1 MIKDLLYGILAQSS
15 LGNSQLIVIV
25 VVSVIFGLGFIAFV
39 VRMWKKAKQGEALVK
54 TGAGGTKVA
63 FSGMFVI
70 PVLHKLEIMDITLKT
85 IVIARTGHDGL
96 VCQDNMRADIKVTF
110 FVRVNQT
117 KEDVKQVAQS
127 IGCARASNQEA
138 LETLFDAKFSEALK
152 TVGKQ
157 FDFVQLYNSRD
168 DFKREILNIIGT
180 DLNGYVLDDC
190 AIDYLEQT
198 PIEAMNENNILDSEG
213 IKKIIELTSEQKIKS
228 NYIEREKEKTI
239 KKQDVEARETILE
252 LEKQLEETEARQKR
266 EIESIR
272 AREEAETSKVKEEER
287 LKAGNATIAT
297 DQELLVAQEN
307 KLREVLVAQKNKE
320 RTEAVEQERVY
331 QARDLEATER
341 ERVVELARIAKEK
354 ALEEE
359 KKNIQDVI
367 RERVAIEKTVVE
379 EEEKIKDTRAIA
391 EADRAKTVAIT
402 NAERDAEE
410 ALVKEIK
417 SAEARKQAAEHL
429 AKQRMIDAQAAE
441 SAAVHEAQATKT
453 LADAKA
459 AEAAAIGLSEAQ
471 VMEAKAAARE
481 KQGEAEAAVI
491 EAQSEAEAKG
501 IELKGQAQAQADE
514 KTGLAKAKVDKEQG
528 EAKAY
533 VIEKTAVAEEKRG
546 LVEAKVM
553 AEKFAADAKG
563 IKEKADAMKDFDGP
577 GRDHEE
583 FKIRLAKDKEVE
595 LAQIQIQ
602 KEISMAQAQVISDAL
617 KAANIEIVGGET
629 MFFEQI
635 MGAIAKGRSADRL
648 VSNSQVITDIKD
660 TFFGGESGQNFK
672 GSIRGFLDKFGLGS
686 EDVKNM
692 SIAALL
698 LKLTAQ
704 AGDEETKTVIKQLK
718 TVADSLGISNNAV
731 STLGL

>member
-1 MIKDLLYGILAQSS
+1 MLENQTFSILTQSTAGSQMLIIIIAASVFVLAFAALLA
-15 LGNSQLIVIV
+15 
-25 VVSVIFGLGFIAFV
+25 
-39 VRMWKKAKQGEALVK
+39 RMWKKALQGEALVR
-54 TGAGGTKVA
+54 TGQGGTKVA
-63 FSGMFVI
+63 FSGMFVF
-70 PVLHKLEIMDITLKT
+70 PVLHKLEVMDITLKT
-85 IVIARTGHDGL
+85 IVIARTATDGL
-96 VCQDNMRADIKVTF
+96 VCKDNMRADIKVTF

-117 KEDVKQVAQS
+117 HEDVKQVAQS
-127 IGCARASNQEA
+127 IGCARASDQEG
-138 LETLFDAKFSEALK
+138 LEILFDAKFSEALK

-157 FDFVQLYNSRD
+157 FDFVSLYNSRD

-198 PIEAMNENNILDSEG
+198 PLASMNENNILDSEG

-228 NYIEREKEKTI
+228 NYIQREKEKTI
-239 KKQDVEARETILE
+239 KKQDVEARETVLE

-272 AREEAETSKVKEEER
+272 AREEAETAKVKEEER
-287 LKAGNATIAT
+287 LKAGNASIAT

-307 KLREVLVAQKNKE
+307 KLREIVVAQKNKE
-320 RTEAVEQERVY
+320 RTEAVEQERVE
-331 QARDLEATER
+331 QAKMLEATER
-341 ERVVELARIAKEK
+341 ERLVELAQIAKEK

-359 KKNIQDVI
+359 RKNIQDII
-367 RERVAIEKTVVE
+367 RERIAVEKTVVE
-379 EEEKIKDTRAIA
+379 EEEKIKDTRALA

-410 ALVKEIK
+410 SLVKEIK
-417 SAEARKQAAEHL
+417 SAEAKKQAAEHN
-429 AKQRMIDAQAAE
+429 AKQVMIDAQAAE
-441 SAAVHEAQATKT
+441 SSAVHQAQAKKT
-453 LADAKA
+453 LAEAQA

-481 KQGEAEAAVI
+481 KQGESEAAVI

-501 IELKGQAQAQADE
+501 IRMKGLAQAEADE
-514 KTGLAKAKVDKEQG
+514 KIGLAKATVSKEQG
-528 EAKAY
+528 DSDAY
-533 VIEKTAVAEEKRG
+533 VIEKSAAAEEKRG
-546 LVEAKVM
+546 LAEAKVM

-577 GRDHEE
+577 GRFHEE
-583 FKIRLAKDKEVE
+583 FKLRLAKDKEVE
-595 LAQIQIQ
+595 LAQIRIS
-602 KEISMAQAQVISDAL
+602 KEIAQAQAQVISDAL

-635 MGAIAKGRSADRL
+635 MGAISKGRSADRL
-648 VSNSQVITDIKD
+648 VNNSEVISDIKD
-660 TFFGGESGQNFK
+660 SFFGTETGTSFK
-672 GSIRGFLDKFGLGS
+672 DSLRGFLDRFGLGS

-692 SIAALL
+692 SIAALM
-698 LKLTAQ
+698 LKLTAE
-704 AGDEETKTVIKQLK
+704 AGDEDTKGIIKQLK
-718 TVADSLGISNNAV
+718 SVADSLGISNNAV

>member
-1 MIKDLLYGILAQSS
+1 MIRELVHATLAQNLFGSQMLFIAVASAVVLIAILAF
-15 LGNSQLIVIV
+15 L
-25 VVSVIFGLGFIAFV
+25 AK
-39 VRMWKKAKQGEALVK
+39 MWQKARQGEALVR
-54 TGAGGTKVA
+54 TGQGGTKVA
-63 FSGMFVI
+63 FSGMLIV
-70 PVLHKLEIMDITLKT
+70 PVLHKLEVMDITLKT
-85 IVIARTGHDGL
+85 IVISRTATDGL

-117 KEDVKQVAQS
+117 HEDVKQVAQS
-127 IGCARASNQEA
+127 IGCARASDQEA
-138 LETLFDAKFSEALK
+138 LEILFDAKFSEALK

-198 PIEAMNENNILDSEG
+198 PLEAMNENNILDSEG

-239 KKQDVEARETILE
+239 KKQDVEARETVLE

-272 AREEAETSKVKEEER
+272 AREEAETNKVKEEER

-320 RTEAVEQERVY
+320 RTEAVEQERVD
-331 QARDLEATER
+331 QARLLESTEK

-354 ALEEE
+354 AVEIE
-359 KKNIQDVI
+359 KKDIQDVI

-379 EEEKIKDTRAIA
+379 EEERIKDTRAIA
-391 EADRAKTVAIT
+391 EADRSKTVAIT

-410 ALVKEIK
+410 ALVKQIK
-417 SAEARKQAAEHL
+417 DAEAKKQAAEHL
-429 AKQRMIDAQAAE
+429 AKQRMIDAQSAE

-453 LADAKA
+453 LAEAKA

-481 KQGEAEAAVI
+481 KQGESEAAVI
-491 EAQSEAEAKG
+491 EAQAEAEAKG
-501 IELKGQAQAQADE
+501 IEVKGLAQAGADE
-514 KTGLAKAKVDKEQG
+514 KIGLAEAKVNREKG
-528 EAKAY
+528 EAEAH
-533 VIEKTAVAEEKRG
+533 VIEQTAAAEEKRG
-546 LVEAKVM
+546 LAEANVM

-577 GRDHEE
+577 GRVHEE
-583 FKIRLAKDKEVE
+583 FKIRLNKEKEVE
-595 LAQIQIQ
+595 LAQIEIQ
-602 KEISMAQAQVISDAL
+602 KDIAMAQAQVISDAL

-629 MFFEQI
+629 MFFDQI
-635 MGAIAKGRSADRL
+635 MGAIAKGRSADRM
-648 VSNSQVITDIKD
+648 VNNSEVITDIKD
-660 TFFGGESGQNFK
+660 TFFGGETGDNFK
-672 GSIRGFLDKFGLGS
+672 GSLRGFLDKFGLGS

-704 AGDEETKTVIKQLK
+704 AGDEDTKGVIRQLK
-718 TVADSLGISNNAV
+718 TVADSLGISGNAV

>member
-1 MIKDLLYGILAQSS
+1 MLEAQGYTS
-15 LGNSQLIVIV
+15 IIIIV
-25 VVSVIFGLGFIAFV
+25 VLCLGVLALLI
-39 VRMWKKAKQGEALVK
+39 RMYRKALQGQALVK
-54 TGAGGTKVA
+54 TGLGGTKVN
-63 FSGMFVI
+63 FSGMLVVPVI
-70 PVLHKLEIMDITLKT
+70 HKLEIMDITLKT
-85 IVIARTGHDGL
+85 IVISRTGSDGL

-127 IGCARASNQEA
+127 IGCARASDQTS
-138 LETLFDAKFSEALK
+138 LEGLFDAKFSEALK

-157 FDFVQLYNSRD
+157 FDFVSLYNSRD

-198 PIEAMNENNILDSEG
+198 PLEAMNENNILDSEG

-239 KKQDVEARETILE
+239 KKQDVEARETVLE

-287 LKAGNATIAT
+287 LKAGNASIAT

-307 KLREVLVAQKNKE
+307 KLREIVVAQKNKE
-320 RTEAVEQERVY
+320 RTEAVEQERVD
-331 QARDLEATER
+331 QARLLEATEK
-341 ERVVELARIAKEK
+341 ERLVELARIAKEK
-354 ALEEE
+354 AIEEE
-359 KKNIQDVI
+359 KKNIQDII
-367 RERVAIEKTVVE
+367 RERVAVEKTVVE

-410 ALVKEIK
+410 SLVKEIK
-417 SAEARKQAAEHL
+417 SAEAKKQAAEHN
-429 AKQRMIDAQAAE
+429 AKQVMIDSQAAE
-441 SAAVHEAQATKT
+441 SAAVHQAQATKT
-453 LADAKA
+453 LAEAQA

-501 IELKGQAQAQADE
+501 IKMKGLAQAEADQ
-514 KTGLAKAKVDKEQG
+514 KIGLAQATVSKEQG
-528 EAKAY
+528 ESNAY
-533 VIEKTAVAEEKRG
+533 VIEKTAEAEEKKG

-577 GRDHEE
+577 GRYHEE
-583 FKIRLAKDKEVE
+583 FKIRLAKEKEIE
-595 LAQIQIQ
+595 LAQINIQ
-602 KEISMAQAQVISDAL
+602 KEIAQAQAQVISDAL

-635 MGAIAKGRSADRL
+635 MGAISKGRSADRL
-648 VSNSQVITDIKD
+648 VNNSDVLTDIKD
-660 TFFGGESGQNFK
+660 SFLGGETGGNFK
-672 GSIRGFLDKFGLGS
+672 ESLRGFLDRFGLGS

-692 SIAALL
+692 SIAALM
-698 LKLTAQ
+698 LKLTAE
-704 AGDEETKTVIKQLK
+704 AGDEDTKGVIKQLK
-718 TVADSLGISNNAV
+718 AVADSLGISNNAV